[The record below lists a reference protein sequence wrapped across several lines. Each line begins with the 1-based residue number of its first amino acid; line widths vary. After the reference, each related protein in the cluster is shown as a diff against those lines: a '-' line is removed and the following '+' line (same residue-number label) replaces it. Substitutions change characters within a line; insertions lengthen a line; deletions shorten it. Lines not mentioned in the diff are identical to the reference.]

1 MGIVIA
7 FLIFGLIIT
16 VHEFGHFIAAKA
28 NGIKVL
34 EFSIGMGPRLFKFG
48 KGETVYSFRL
58 LPVGG
63 FCAMEGED
71 QDSNDSRSF
80 SKQNVWRRMIVLF
93 AGAFMNFVLGFVL
106 VTVMTSMGSS
116 VPTLEIAGFSGK
128 KLEDDR
134 ILLS

>member
-93 AGAFMNFVLGFVL
+93 A
-106 VTVMTSMGSS
+106 
-116 VPTLEIAGFSGK
+116 
-128 KLEDDR
+128 
-134 ILLS
+134 